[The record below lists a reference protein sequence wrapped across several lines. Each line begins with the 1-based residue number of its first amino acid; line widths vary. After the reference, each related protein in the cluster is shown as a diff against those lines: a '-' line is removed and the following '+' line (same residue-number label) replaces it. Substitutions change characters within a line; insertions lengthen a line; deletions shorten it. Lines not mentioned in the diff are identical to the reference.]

1 MTRIEMRELKK
12 QEENQLREF
21 LKFQNHF
28 FKKFNNHLGSVKDP
42 RHPGYIKY
50 GIDEILMT
58 VIFKNICN
66 VKSMTQMTK
75 EFNTNESIE
84 NFKLLLDDKKIEE
97 IAHLCNNK

>member
-28 FKKFNNHLGSVKDP
+28 FKKLNHYLESVEDP
-42 RHPGYIKY
+42 RHQSYTKY
-50 GIDEILMT
+50 EIDEMLMT

-66 VKSMTQMTK
+66 IKSMTQMTK
-75 EFNTNESIE
+75 EFNTPCVPFSLSNCLSW
-84 NFKLLLDDKKIEE
+84 
-97 IAHLCNNK
+97 